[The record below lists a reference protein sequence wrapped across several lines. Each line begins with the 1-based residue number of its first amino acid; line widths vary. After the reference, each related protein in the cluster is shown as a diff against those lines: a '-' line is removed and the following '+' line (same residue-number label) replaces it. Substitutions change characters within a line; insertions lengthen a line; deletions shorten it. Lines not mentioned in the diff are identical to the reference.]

1 MGSVNS
7 TIINWGNGL
16 LPVWPQAIALT
27 SGDLL
32 SVGPLETNKFLIR
45 IQNLFEN
52 VVCKTSA
59 ILCQPQ
65 WVNDGRSN
73 QICTLTNI
81 LFFLKIKKNKT
92 WCRMTTFGIFIIS
105 WYLFKCYFKFH
116 YHSNQNLLKYF
127 DAYTQFFC
135 PRSLRWDSYNHLHF
149 WLYDLLYILPSN
161 HCLMKSIN
169 ISLNF
174 CHKIK
179 YWTQAA
185 VMELYRVLVVGTE
198 NDSIAGDFRLHR
210 AWLLTHWLL
219 GNFNEFFRTC
229 NFQTDFSDWWLRYL
243 LWNCT

>member
-1 MGSVNS
+1 MLSAKNWPFCISLRGLMLTVIKFVHKHKYSVVPENKERLKLDAKWQFCGIC
-7 TIINWGNGL
+7 II
-16 LPVWPQAIALT
+16 
-27 SGDLL
+27 
-32 SVGPLETNKFLIR
+32 PL
-45 IQNLFEN
+45 
-52 VVCKTSA
+52 
-59 ILCQPQ
+59 
-65 WVNDGRSN
+65 
-73 QICTLTNI
+73 
-81 LFFLKIKKNKT
+81 
-92 WCRMTTFGIFIIS
+92 
-105 WYLFKCYFKFH
+105 YLFKSYFKFH

-127 DAYTQFFC
+127 DAYTRFFC

-161 HCLMKSIN
+161 HYLMKSIN

-198 NDSIAGDFRLHR
+198 NDSIAGDFRLRR